1 MPIDRREVNKRLL
14 QNASLGYHIK
24 ATIVS
29 EQSQVVN
36 TGYKKHTHTD
46 FFICLFVLK
55 LRNVVG
61 KKAVSACLPAAAPRL
76 AQPLFLS

>member
-1 MPIDRREVNKRLL
+1 MPIDRGEVNKELL

-36 TGYKKHTHTD
+36 TEYKKHTHTD
-46 FFICLFVLK
+46 FLFVCLF
-55 LRNVVG
+55 
-61 KKAVSACLPAAAPRL
+61 
-76 AQPLFLS
+76 